1 MKKTVWLLG
10 ASGLTGSH
18 LGELLDDESDIF
30 EVYAPLRTWTKKFKN
45 LIEINVNFSNLNEI
59 EALPNPEI
67 VFCCIGTT
75 IKKAGSEE
83 AFLSID
89 YELVIQLAQIALK
102 KGCLQFHLISSVGA
116 NTQSNVFYLRTK
128 GQVESDLQKMGFST
142 TNIYRPSALL
152 GKRNETRTG
161 EKIGIGVSKIISPL
175 FLGPLKKYKPIEAEA
190 VGKVMLNLAK
200 QSLQGFHIF
209 ESSEIQK
216 MADSI

>member
-18 LGELLDDESDIF
+18 LGELLDEESDIF
-30 EVYAPLRTWTKKFKN
+30 EVYAPVRTLKKKFR
-45 LIEINVNFSNLNEI
+45 NVLELKVDFSKTDGI
-59 EALPNPEI
+59 DALPKPEI

-116 NTQSNVFYLRTK
+116 KWDLMLLLST
-128 GQVESDLQKMGFST
+128 DLQHYWAIETKLELVKKLELDSQNCF
-142 TNIYRPSALL
+142 LL
-152 GKRNETRTG
+152 Y
-161 EKIGIGVSKIISPL
+161 
-175 FLGPLKKYKPIEAEA
+175 F
-190 VGKVMLNLAK
+190 
-200 QSLQGFHIF
+200 
-209 ESSEIQK
+209 
-216 MADSI
+216 

>member
-10 ASGLTGSH
+10 ASGLTGSN
-18 LGELLDDESDIF
+18 LGELLDEESDIF
-30 EVYAPLRTWTKKFKN
+30 EVYAPVRKLKKKFKN
-45 LIEINVNFSNLNEI
+45 VLELKVDFTNTDEID
-59 EALPNPEI
+59 ALPKPEI

-89 YELVIQLAQIALK
+89 YELVIQLAKIALK
-102 KGCLQFHLISSVGA
+102 KGCVQFHLISSVGA
-116 NTQSNVFYLRTK
+116 NSNSNVFYLRTK
-128 GQVESDLQKMGFST
+128 GQTESDLQKMGFNAT
-142 TNIYRPSALL
+142 FIYRPSALL
-152 GKRNETRTG
+152 GNRNESRPG
-161 EKIGIGVSKIISPL
+161 EQIGIGLSKLLSPL
-175 FLGPLKKYKPIEAEA
+175 FLGSLKKYKPIEAEA
-190 VGKVMLNLAK
+190 VVKVMLNLAK